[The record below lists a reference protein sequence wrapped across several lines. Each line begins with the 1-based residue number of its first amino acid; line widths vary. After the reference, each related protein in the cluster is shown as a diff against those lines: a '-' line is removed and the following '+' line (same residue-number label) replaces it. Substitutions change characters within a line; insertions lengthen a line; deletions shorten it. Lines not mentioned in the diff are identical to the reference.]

1 MRPTTWLTAAGAMH
15 VLSAGSVS
23 AQPARDT
30 DLQIIIRERAVVQPR
45 DIDPQIVIRERAL
58 VQLRDVG
65 PRTREAVRA
74 YQGRNSGPEQTER
87 FSRKVRVGRDGRVS
101 VSNIA
106 GDIVVTTG
114 GSDEVSI
121 EAVKRT
127 RGNQSELA
135 RVRILVDDRPGR
147 VDVRTEHEQNYRD
160 RDGRGDHVSVD
171 YTITAPAGVAVELK
185 SISGSVKVTG
195 SRGAVRA
202 ETISGD
208 VTATDTPKLEL
219 AKSVSGNVTLS
230 GVSTDGDLAV
240 GSISGNVIARAVK
253 VHALDMTSVSG
264 DVKVNDVTCD
274 RLSAKSVS
282 GGVEYSGA
290 INRNGSYDINVH
302 SGTVR
307 LLLANPAGFV
317 LNANSFSGSIRSDL
331 PLTIG
336 GDSSA
341 SSSSQRDRGRRF
353 GISSHSMRATYG
365 DGSATVT
372 VRTFSGDIVINKR

>member
-1 MRPTTWLTAAGAMH
+1 VA
-15 VLSAGSVS
+15 
-23 AQPARDT
+23 
-30 DLQIIIRERAVVQPR
+30 
-45 DIDPQIVIRERAL
+45 
-58 VQLRDVG
+58 
-65 PRTREAVRA
+65 RA
-74 YQGRNSGPEQTER
+74 YQGRNNGPEQTER

-135 RVRILVDDRPGR
+135 RVRILVDERPGR

-171 YTITAPAGVAVELK
+171 YTITAPASVAVELK
-185 SISGSVKVTG
+185 SISGNVKVTG

-208 VTATDTPKLEL
+208 VTATDTPKIEL

-240 GSISGNVIARAVK
+240 GSISGNVIARTVK

-264 DVKVNDVTCD
+264 DVKVSDVTCD

-282 GGVEYSGA
+282 GGVEYTGA

-317 LNANSFSGSIRSDL
+317 LNATSFSGSIRSDL

-336 GDSSA
+336 GSSGSSSSS
-341 SSSSQRDRGRRF
+341 SSSSQRERGRRV
-353 GISSHSMRATYG
+353 GISNHSMRATYG
-365 DGSATVT
+365 DGSATLT